1 MVSFAQLDRI
11 GVVGAKLYYPTE
23 TIQHAGIVLGL
34 GGAAGHIQV
43 GFPVEILATLA
54 DSSRMSITLPSRQ
67 HAAW

>member
-1 MVSFAQLDRI
+1 MHTVQAADAHAARTNDDRI

-43 GFPVEILATLA
+43 GFPRGDFGYFGRLIESVN
-54 DSSRMSITLPSRQ
+54 
-67 HAAW
+67 